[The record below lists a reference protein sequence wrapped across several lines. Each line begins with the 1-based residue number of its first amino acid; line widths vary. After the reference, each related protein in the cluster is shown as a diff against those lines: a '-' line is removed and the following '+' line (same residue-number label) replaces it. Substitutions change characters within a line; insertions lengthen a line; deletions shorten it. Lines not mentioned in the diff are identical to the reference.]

1 LKADIAIIV
10 PVLNE
15 AAVLPALIRRLQAI
29 PGIQAVFVDGGSTDG
44 SRQLLE
50 EAGVRWMATAPG
62 RARQM
67 NAGARASR
75 SDILMFLHADTVLEP
90 RHVDAARR
98 AMADAAVAGGRFDI
112 RLSGPHP
119 AFRLI
124 ERMINLRSRLS
135 RISTGDQVM
144 FVRRD
149 VFDRLGGFP
158 EQPLMEDVAF
168 SRRLKREGK
177 IACLGERVV
186 TSSRRWQE
194 HGILRTVLLM
204 WWLRLRYWLGAD
216 PAALKKNYGDH
227 G

>member
-1 LKADIAIIV
+1 MKADIAIVV

-15 AAVLPALIRRLQAI
+15 AAVLPAQIRRLQAI
-29 PGIQAVFVDGGSTDG
+29 PGIQVVFVDGGSSDG

-50 EAGVRWMATAPG
+50 HSGVHWLSAESG
-62 RARQM
+62 RAVQM
-67 NAGARASR
+67 NAGARVCHG
-75 SDILMFLHADTVLEP
+75 DVLIFLHADTVLES
-90 RHVDAARR
+90 RHVDAVRQ
-98 AMADAAVAGGRFDI
+98 AMTDEAVAGGRFDV
-112 RLSGPHP
+112 RLSGSHP

-135 RISTGDQVM
+135 RISTGDQAI

-149 VFDRLGGFP
+149 IFDRLGGFP

-168 SRRLKREGK
+168 SCRLKREGE
-177 IACLGERVV
+177 IACLGEQVM
-186 TSSRRWQE
+186 TASRRWEE
-194 HGILRTVLLM
+194 HGIARTVLLM

>member
-1 LKADIAIIV
+1 MKADIAIIV
-10 PVLNE
+10 PILNE
-15 AAVLPALIRRLQAI
+15 AAVLPVQIRRLQAI

-44 SRQLLE
+44 STQLLGD
-50 EAGVRWMATAPG
+50 AGVHWIATAPG

-67 NAGARASR
+67 NAGARACHG
-75 SDILMFLHADTVLEP
+75 DVLIFLHADTLLES
-90 RHVDAARR
+90 RHVDTVRR
-98 AMADAAVAGGRFDI
+98 AMTDETVAGGRFDI
-112 RLSGPHP
+112 RLSGSHP

-124 ERMINLRSRLS
+124 EHMINLRSRLS
-135 RISTGDQVM
+135 RISTGDQAM

-177 IACLGERVV
+177 IACLGEQVV
-186 TSSRRWQE
+186 TSSRRWEE
-194 HGILRTVLLM
+194 HGIARTVLLM